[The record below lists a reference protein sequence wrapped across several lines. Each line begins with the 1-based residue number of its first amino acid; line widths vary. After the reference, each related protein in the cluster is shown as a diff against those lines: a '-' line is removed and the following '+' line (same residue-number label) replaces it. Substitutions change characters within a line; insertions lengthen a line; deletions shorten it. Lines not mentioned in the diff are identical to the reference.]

1 MICSRC
7 EDYQLHNNS
16 PAAGRECRWTG
27 CQVVAER
34 KTEKWPCP
42 LKLDVICRDARE
54 AVASILGLADSRG
67 LLDEL
72 IARYEPGPGR
82 ALRAHLDAARL
93 PFMSME
99 ATDGREEGAGC
110 RTLRELTGN
119 GA

>member
-7 EDYQLHNNS
+7 EDYQLHNGS
-16 PAAGRECRWTG
+16 AAAGRECRWTG

-34 KTEKWPCP
+34 KTEQWPCP
-42 LKLDVICRDARE
+42 LKLDVTCRDARE

-93 PFMSME
+93 PFMSM
-99 ATDGREEGAGC
+99 
-110 RTLRELTGN
+110 
-119 GA
+119 